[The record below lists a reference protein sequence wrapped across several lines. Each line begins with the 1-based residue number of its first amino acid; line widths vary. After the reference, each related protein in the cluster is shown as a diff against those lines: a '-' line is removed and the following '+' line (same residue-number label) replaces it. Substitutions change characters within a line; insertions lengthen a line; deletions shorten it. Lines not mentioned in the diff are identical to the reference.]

1 MRGGGERRMEEE
13 AGKAC
18 LCGECVQK
26 RFGVFFVVFFW
37 VSCFFRVYST
47 YVELSISRYNGI
59 FLVFLMFS

>member
-37 VSCFFRVYST
+37 VSCFFRVSST
-47 YVELSISRYNGI
+47 YVGN
-59 FLVFLMFS
+59 LVFHATMAFSWFS